1 MGIPVKWR
9 QHIEAWQQSGLS
21 QAIYCEQQ
29 QLKKGTFSARLSEYR
44 RLNQFHSAALI
55 PVQIESVVP
64 TPASTAGLVLT
75 HQNGHRLELPTSVLA
90 KWLAELLKC
99 LG

>member
-1 MGIPVKWR
+1 MTVPLKWR

-21 QAIYCEQQ
+21 QAIYCKQQ
-29 QLKKGTFSARLSEYR
+29 HLKMSTFSARLSEYR
-44 RLNQFHSAALI
+44 RLNQSQAAELI
-55 PVQIESVVP
+55 PVQIEPVAPIP
-64 TPASTAGLVLT
+64 TSLPGLVLI
-75 HQNGHRLELPTSVLA
+75 HNNGHRLELPTSVSV

>member
-1 MGIPVKWR
+1 MSVPLKWR

-29 QLKKGTFSARLSEYR
+29 QLNMGTFSARLSEYR
-44 RLNQFHSAALI
+44 RLNQPQGVALV
-55 PVQIESVVP
+55 PVQIDSVAP
-64 TPASTAGLVLT
+64 TPAASPGLVLT
-75 HQNGHRLELPTSVLA
+75 HHNSYRLELPTSVSA
-90 KWLAELLKC
+90 AWLAELLKC

>member
-1 MGIPVKWR
+1 MGIPLKWR

-44 RLNQFHSAALI
+44 RLNQSQAAALI
-55 PVQIESVVP
+55 PVQIESVTP
-64 TPASTAGLVLT
+64 TPASSPGLVLT
-75 HQNGHRLELPTSVLA
+75 HNNGYRLELPTSVSVA
-90 KWLAELLKC
+90 WLAELLKC